1 MIDDSLAI
9 ASKLNTVWDRS
20 NLENKKVMSRTI
32 FPEGVLY
39 DPENHRYLTKN
50 VNSYFGL
57 INTLSTSYKENKKGI
72 NQSNA
77 DLSPLLARSGFEPE
91 TSGL

>member
-1 MIDDSLAI
+1 MIP
-9 ASKLNTVWDRS
+9 K
-20 NLENKKVMSRTI
+20 
-32 FPEGVLY
+32 
-39 DPENHRYLTKN
+39 NHRYLTKN

-72 NQSNA
+72 NQTDA
-77 DLSPLLARSGFEPE
+77 DLSPLVARSGFEPE

>member
-1 MIDDSLAI
+1 MKRGQRKTLWGGQR
-9 ASKLNTVWDRS
+9 LR
-20 NLENKKVMSRTI
+20 I
-32 FPEGVLY
+32 FQY

-72 NQSNA
+72 NQSSA
-77 DLSPLLARSGFEPE
+77 DLSPLVARSGFEPE